1 MTRLLTPAGESLV
14 AEPVNTLSPT
24 RAARVLFA
32 LTDTE
37 LGIFFRG
44 ALPSLDPGRIQ
55 VFRYSDGN
63 EEWCSALEEIQPEI
77 IVSCWRTPGLPQEW
91 IQSPDC
97 PLRYVCHLTGSVR
110 HVVPR
115 GFLEDG
121 RLVTN
126 WGGIAAPQVAE
137 HALLL
142 ALAALRNLPTW
153 KRWDKTQAPK
163 TQTLYGKTVG
173 IHGFGKVARF
183 LVDLLRPFGVTLR
196 AYSAGVPAAMM
207 QSRGVT
213 PAASLR
219 ELFSE
224 SEVLFDCEALN
235 EQTERSVSEELLAA
249 LPDRAV
255 FVNVGR
261 GRIVDED
268 ALGREAASGR
278 IAVAID
284 VVTHEPL
291 PADSPLATLP
301 GVIYSPHIA
310 GPTGDQFPH
319 CGKLALENIH
329 RYIDNLPL
337 EARVTLDIY
346 DRAT

>member
-14 AEPVNTLSPT
+14 VEPVRTLSPT
-24 RAARVLFA
+24 RTVRVLFA

-44 ALPSLDPGRIQ
+44 ALPALDQDRIQ
-55 VFRYSDGN
+55 IFQCAGAAD
-63 EEWCSALEEIQPEI
+63 EWSSALEEIQPEI
-77 IVSCWRTPGLPQEW
+77 IVSCWKTRGLPEEW
-91 IQSPDC
+91 IQRPDC

-142 ALAALRNLPTW
+142 ALAALRNLSDW
-153 KRWDKTQAPK
+153 RKWDKTQVPK
-163 TQTLYGKTVG
+163 TQTLYGRTVG

-183 LVDLLRPFGVTLR
+183 LVDLLRPFGVSIR
-196 AYSAGVPAAMM
+196 SYSLGVPPAMM

-213 PAASLR
+213 PAASLH

-249 LPDRAV
+249 LPDKAV

-319 CGKLALENIH
+319 CGKLALENIY
-329 RYIDNLPL
+329 RYMDNLPL

>member
-1 MTRLLTPAGESLV
+1 MAK
-14 AEPVNTLSPT
+14 PVNDRSPT
-24 RAARVLFA
+24 RTTRVLFA

-37 LGIFFRG
+37 LDIFFG
-44 ALPSLDPGRIQ
+44 GSLPIQ
-55 VFRYSDGN
+55 NQLGLQIFRYPDNDGK
-63 EEWCSALEEIQPEI
+63 WLSALEEIRPEI
-77 IVSCWRTPGLPQEW
+77 LVSCWKTQGLPDTW
-91 IQSPDC
+91 IQNPDC
-97 PLRYVCHLTGSVR
+97 PLQYVCHLTGSVR

-115 GFLEDG
+115 SFLEDG

-142 ALAALRNLPTW
+142 ALAALRNLP
-153 KRWDKTQAPK
+153 RWRKWNKTQVPP
-163 TQTLYGKTVG
+163 TQTLYGKAVG
-173 IHGFGKVARF
+173 IHGFGKVARC
-183 LVDLLRPFGVTLR
+183 LVALLRPFGAR
-196 AYSAGVPAAMM
+196 ISAYSRGVPASMM
-207 QSRGVT
+207 RGCGVQ
-213 PAASLR
+213 PADSLR

-235 EQTERSVSEELLAA
+235 ELTERSVSAKLLAA
-249 LPDRAV
+249 LPDGAV

-291 PADSPLATLP
+291 PPDSPLATLP
-301 GVIYSPHIA
+301 SVIYSPHIA

-319 CGKLALENIH
+319 CGELALENIR
-329 RYIDNLPL
+329 RYVHNLPL